1 MESKIESKIKDNT
14 LYWIWLAEQCG
25 YGSKYFTKL
34 YSLYRDPID
43 VYNLHNDEV
52 MQLGTKFSD
61 KFKDKLCRRDLQK
74 AVAIYEY
81 CKRSGI
87 EVITFGD
94 EKYPERLRLIEDPPV
109 VLYCLGKFPD
119 FNNKLCIGIVGTRK
133 MSRYGRAAAYKF
145 SYELSSL
152 GVCVV
157 SGLALGVD
165 AAAACG
171 AIEGGEPTA
180 QILGCGVGIV
190 YPKAH
195 SHLRE
200 AVIKN
205 GALISEYPPLESPQR
220 YYFPQRNR
228 IISGLSQGVFV
239 TECRKESGAMIT
251 ANLALDQGKELFAFP
266 GNVGE
271 PTAEGPN
278 ELLRIGAYAAISVE
292 DIISHYRLY
301 FHNLSAT
308 EIMKKLDAARDNA
321 IDVVEAQKKYSI
333 PDKCEEN
340 ERLNAAPI
348 IGSRRSTKSVTRAQE
363 NNLEQTA
370 THQKAES
377 DESCFPKIEQLSI
390 EQLGFDN
397 IISKPQSVEKSESDK
412 VCEAREVTSAPTSTA
427 RDYGLDEK
435 TATVFE
441 AIPCKSP
448 VSVDRIACS
457 GLSTADIITALTM
470 LEIMG
475 LVSSLPGGLYMRN

>member
-1 MESKIESKIKDNT
+1 MRDGIV
-14 LYWIWLAEQCG
+14 YWIWLAEQCG

-34 YSLYRDPID
+34 YSYYRDPLE

-52 MQLGTKFSD
+52 MQLGRKFPLN
-61 KFKDKLCRRDLQK
+61 FKDKLCQRNLAK
-74 AVAIYEY
+74 ARAIYEY
-81 CKRSGI
+81 CKKSGI
-87 EVITFGD
+87 DVILFGD
-94 EKYPERLRLIEDPPV
+94 ERYPERLRLIEDPPV
-109 VLYCLGKFPD
+109 VLYCLGEFPD
-119 FNNKLCIGIVGTRK
+119 FNNKLCVGIVGTRK

-171 AIEGGEPTA
+171 ALDGGEPTA

-190 YPKAH
+190 YPKVH
-195 SHLRE
+195 SRLRE
-200 AVIKN
+200 AVIKQ
-205 GALISEYPPLESPQR
+205 GALISEYPPLEEPKK

-228 IISGLSQGVFV
+228 IISGISQGIFV
-239 TECRKESGAMIT
+239 TECRKVSGAMIT
-251 ANLALDQGKELFAFP
+251 ADIAFSQGKELFAFP

-278 ELLRIGAYAAISVE
+278 ELLRRGAYAAISVE
-292 DIISHYRLY
+292 DIIDHYKLY
-301 FHNLSAT
+301 FNDGNAT
-308 EIMKKLDAARDNA
+308 ETADKLKNARLDAV
-321 IDVVEAQKKYSI
+321 DVVEAQKKYSI

-340 ERLNAAPI
+340 ERINSAPVIGAEYGFGIASKTSRNAKP
-348 IGSRRSTKSVTRAQE
+348 K
-363 NNLEQTA
+363 LEQL
-370 THQKAES
+370 E
-377 DESCFPKIEQLSI
+377 IENLAPELI
-390 EQLGFDN
+390 TT
-397 IISKPQSVEKSESDK
+397 EKSESES
-412 VCEAREVTSAPTSTA
+412 VCEAREPTSAPTSTA

-448 VSVDRIACS
+448 VSVDRIACQ
-457 GLSTADIITALTM
+457 GLSTSDIITALTM

>member
-1 MESKIESKIKDNT
+1 MKDDII
-14 LYWIWLAEQCG
+14 YWIWLAEQCG

-34 YSLYRDPID
+34 YSYYRDPLE

-52 MQLGTKFSD
+52 MQLGRKFPLN
-61 KFKDKLCRRDLQK
+61 FKDKLCQRNLAK
-74 AVAIYEY
+74 ARAIYEY
-81 CKRSGI
+81 CKKSGI
-87 EVITFGD
+87 DVILFGD
-94 EKYPERLRLIEDPPV
+94 ERYPERLRLIEDPPV
-109 VLYCLGKFPD
+109 VLYCLGEFPD
-119 FNNKLCIGIVGTRK
+119 FNNKLCVGIVGTRK

-171 AIEGGEPTA
+171 ALDGGEPTA

-190 YPKAH
+190 YPKVH
-195 SHLRE
+195 SRLRE
-200 AVIKN
+200 AVIKQ
-205 GALISEYPPLESPQR
+205 GALISEYPPLEEPKK

-228 IISGLSQGVFV
+228 IISGISQGIFV
-239 TECRKESGAMIT
+239 TECRKVSGAMIT
-251 ANLALDQGKELFAFP
+251 ADIAFSQGKELFAFP

-278 ELLRIGAYAAISVE
+278 ELLRRGAYAAISVE
-292 DIISHYRLY
+292 DIIDHYKLY
-301 FHNLSAT
+301 FNDGNAT
-308 EIMKKLDAARDNA
+308 ETADKLKNARLDAV
-321 IDVVEAQKKYSI
+321 DVVEAQKKYSI

-340 ERLNAAPI
+340 ERINSAPVIGAEYGFGIASKSSRNAKP
-348 IGSRRSTKSVTRAQE
+348 K
-363 NNLEQTA
+363 LEQL
-370 THQKAES
+370 E
-377 DESCFPKIEQLSI
+377 IENLAPELI
-390 EQLGFDN
+390 TT
-397 IISKPQSVEKSESDK
+397 EKSESES
-412 VCEAREVTSAPTSTA
+412 VCEAREPTSAPTSTA

-448 VSVDRIACS
+448 VSVDRIACQ
-457 GLSTADIITALTM
+457 GLSTSDIITALTM